1 MKIYLIIVPT
11 IFLSFLSL
19 INSQLINLS
28 ENKKYKEDF
37 YIDLLLKIL
46 NNTYKECTD
55 SLMESIPSDNIKQSL
70 TRYPYIIDHVGKSLN
85 DLGDEI
91 ECLNAFSKTNY
102 VIAYIKNNSFTN
114 EDDKNVINF
123 LNLTNFCVGACL
135 PYNCTECF
143 KNILQRLMNSSE
155 IEICKDDKKD
165 EKNNL
170 LNGLIIFIIAYLIVK
185 LIFGIIRLICFP
197 KGYDKY
203 AVKLLKDKGRMP
215 SFEFNNDE
223 NSENNFNKE
232 KLISFNDDQNISE
245 YNPNFDFT
253 SSFPFYLRIMRF
265 LDLFNDIHFFF
276 SRRNRYFNDNG
287 LESLNFMKAIILY
300 LIIFSNTF
308 NSLMVLPSKDI
319 LNLNFFRSY
328 SINFYLLSN
337 VSLNY
342 WIFLEAAYTSYKLLI
357 FIKAQMYLYYKNKKK
372 NFYLNLIVIYG
383 KFIFLFIPKVA
394 TFIFCYF
401 FFYFDVQ
408 KFKSLFKAKTTFKYI
423 TEKVIYNS
431 NITTCHQKYNNI
443 FTSLLIFSNNINK
456 FKSCFDFTFINFNIF
471 LCSFCSMILLY
482 FAFILRRKIFE
493 ILLIIVNLGLFIG
506 LMFNID
512 DPYIK
517 SEEKIDYTFYHLK
530 GQEYTIKIFHLSL
543 LVYNLGFIF
552 GILYFNYNNN
562 KNLFSKKNKNLKI
575 INENNKSLHKGINDK
590 ISEFN
595 LNYYPLSFFNT
606 LLKFIHNLTF
616 GIKTIIIL
624 ILFLFMFIIS
634 GVFQFYIKENFNK
647 PLEYKDIRKYYFLFG
662 KHVFI
667 IFFFIIN
674 LILITLPKRGLY
686 KTLVKLRLNNALSKT
701 GFTIICLYQILIYF
715 SFTGFLVKIKFNLST
730 FILIS
735 IGNFLIV
742 FILCLLLN
750 IIFELPIRIIIKKII
765 RFKKNKN

>member
-1 MKIYLIIVPT
+1 MKIYLITVST
-11 IFLSFLSL
+11 IFLSFLPL
-19 INSQLINLS
+19 KNSQLINLS
-28 ENKKYKEDF
+28 ESDKKEDF
-37 YIDLLLKIL
+37 YIEIVLKLIKNL
-46 NNTYKECTD
+46 YPECTE
-55 SLMESIPSDNIKQSL
+55 SLLESISYDNTEKSL
-70 TRYPYIIDHVGKSLN
+70 TRYPYIIDHVGKSVN

-91 ECLNAFSKTNY
+91 ECLNAFSGTKY

-114 EDDKNVINF
+114 DDDNNVITF
-123 LNLTNFCVGACL
+123 LNLTNFCIGACL
-135 PYNCTECF
+135 PNNCIGSF
-143 KNILQRLMNSSE
+143 KDILEKLMNSSE
-155 IEICKDDKKD
+155 VEICLDISNKD
-165 EKNNL
+165 EENIL
-170 LNGLIIFIIAYLIVK
+170 LKCLTYFIAAYLIVK
-185 LIFGIIRLICFP
+185 LIFGIIRLIFFP

-223 NSENNFNKE
+223 KSENGFNKE
-232 KLISFNDDQNISE
+232 KLISFNDDSTLSE

-253 SSFPFYLRIMRF
+253 SSFPFYLRVMRF

-308 NSLMVLPSKDI
+308 DSLMVLPSKDI
-319 LNLNFFRSY
+319 LNLNFFKSN

-357 FIKAQMYLYYKNKKK
+357 FIKAQMYSYYKRKKK

-383 KFIFLFIPKVA
+383 KFIFLFIPKVS
-394 TFIFCYF
+394 TFIFCYY

-408 KFKSLFKAKTTFKYI
+408 KFKSLFQAKTTFKYI
-423 TEKVIYNS
+423 TEKVIYDN
-431 NITTCHQKYNNI
+431 NLRNQKDNNI
-443 FTSLLIFSNNINK
+443 FTSLLIFSNNIDK
-456 FKSCFDFTFINFNIF
+456 FKSYFDFTFINFNIF

-482 FAFILRRKIFE
+482 FAFIIRRKIFE
-493 ILLIIVNLGLFIG
+493 ILLIIINLGLFIG
-506 LMFNID
+506 LMFIVD

-517 SEEKIDYTFYHLK
+517 SEEKINYTFYHLK

-562 KNLFSKKNKNLKI
+562 KNLFTKKNKKLKI
-575 INENNKSLHKGINDK
+575 INENNKILQNDINDK

-606 LLKFIHNLTF
+606 LLKYLHNLNF

-624 ILFLFMFIIS
+624 ICFIVMFIIS
-634 GVFQFYIKENFNK
+634 FVFQLYIKNIKEALKKN
-647 PLEYKDIRKYYFLFG
+647 DIRKYYFLFG

-674 LILITLPKRGLY
+674 VILITLPKKGLY

-715 SFTGFLVKIKFNLST
+715 SFTGFLVKIKFNLAT

-765 RFKKNKN
+765 RFKKRKK